1 MAGDQTRA
9 GWHGDRAARVRD
21 GAKALVSVNGRCLL
35 VKEQHADG
43 RPFWTLPGGGLEPG
57 ESPPAGL
64 RREIVE
70 ELRCRVAVDEPV
82 DEFWYA
88 HTRPDVALSRYV
100 VYGCKLLDGVA
111 VNRHEGLLDVR
122 WVRPANPPA
131 ATLPQVRRLLERAD

>member
-1 MAGDQTRA
+1 MAGDHTRA
-9 GWHGDRAARVRD
+9 QGGERALQVRD

-57 ESPPAGL
+57 ESPATGL

-82 DEFWYA
+82 GGFWYA
-88 HTRPDVALSRYV
+88 HTRANLALSRYV
-100 VYGCKLLDGVA
+100 VYDCRLLDGVSI
-111 VNRHEGLLDVR
+111 NRHEGLLDVR
-122 WVRPANPPA
+122 WVRPSDPPA
-131 ATLPQVRRLLERAD
+131 ATLPQVRGLLERAD